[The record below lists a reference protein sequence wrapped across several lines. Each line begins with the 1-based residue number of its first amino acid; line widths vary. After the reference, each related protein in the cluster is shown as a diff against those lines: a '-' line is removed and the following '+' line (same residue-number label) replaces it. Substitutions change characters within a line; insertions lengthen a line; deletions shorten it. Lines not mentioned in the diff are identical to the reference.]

1 MNIKRLSLILVI
13 VFFIIGGL
21 GTLLY
26 STGTNADE
34 TFKQEF
40 QQKLDELQQAEGFPG
55 VTVGIVLP
63 DGQSMSFASGLAD
76 IEAKVKMNPQGR
88 MLSGSIGKTY
98 VAAVA
103 LQLIKEKKF
112 SLEDKISLFFKDE
125 NWFPRLPNAPNITV
139 KMLMNHTGG
148 LPRYVLKKDLW
159 TQLKQSPDK
168 VWTPEERITLI
179 LDDKPLHPAG
189 EGWAYSDTDY
199 ILVGMII
206 EKVTGHTYYEELDKR
221 ILHPYELKYTSPS
234 NSRRLQGLVPGYT
247 GDGTPP
253 FELPGKMVQNGV
265 YMINPQ
271 FEWTGGGLITNS
283 TDLAK
288 YIKLLME
295 GKIIP
300 NEYLEMMKS
309 AVNPKTGKP
318 DTTGYGLGL
327 EIYQTSDGVTYGHRG
342 IMPGYLSIME
352 YVPKYRFAAALQINC
367 DQFSGKLNSK
377 KTRNDYLDTLK
388 PIIIKYL
395 SATRGPHGMGDL

>member
-1 MNIKRLSLILVI
+1 MNIKRLSLLFICI
-13 VFFIIGGL
+13 FFIIYGCSIS
-21 GTLLY
+21 LY
-26 STGTNADE
+26 STGANVDE

-40 QQKLDELQQAEGFPG
+40 QQELDELRQTEGFPG
-55 VTVGIVLP
+55 VTAGIVLP

-76 IEAKVKMNPQGR
+76 IEAKVKMNPLDR

-98 VAAVA
+98 AAAVA

-112 SLEDKISLFFKDE
+112 SLEDKISLFFKNE
-125 NWFPRLPNAPNITV
+125 KWFSRLPNAQNITV

-148 LPRYVLKKDLW
+148 LTRYVFKKNLW
-159 TQLKQSPDK
+159 TQLKQYPDK
-168 VWTPEERITLI
+168 VWTPEERIGFI
-179 LDDKPLHPAG
+179 LDDKPIHPAG

-206 EKVTGHTYYEELDKR
+206 EKVTGHTYYEELNKR
-221 ILHPYELKYTSPS
+221 ILQPHGLKFTSPS
-234 NSRRLQGLVPGYT
+234 DSRRLQGLVSGYT
-247 GDGTPP
+247 GDGSPP
-253 FELPGKMVQNGV
+253 FELPGKMLQDGV

-288 YIKLLME
+288 YIKLLIE

-300 NEYLEMMKS
+300 REYLELMKK

-318 DTTGYGLGL
+318 GSFGYGLGL
-327 EIYQTSDGVTYGHRG
+327 EVYQTTDGVTYGHRG

-352 YVPKYRFAAALQINC
+352 YVPQYKFSAALQINC
-367 DQFSGKLNSK
+367 DQFSGKLINK
-377 KTRNDYLDTLK
+377 KTRNDYLTALK

-395 SATRGPHGMGDL
+395 SNKK

>member
-1 MNIKRLSLILVI
+1 MNIKRLSFIFVYI
-13 VFFIIGGL
+13 FFIIYGCS
-21 GTLLY
+21 TPLY
-26 STGTNADE
+26 STDTNVDE

-40 QQKLDELQQAEGFPG
+40 QQKLDELRQAEGFPG
-55 VTVGIVLP
+55 VTAGIVLP
-63 DGQSMSFASGLAD
+63 DGQSMSFASGFAD
-76 IEAKVKMNPQGR
+76 VEAKVKMNPHAR

-125 NWFPRLPNAPNITV
+125 NWFPHLPNAQNITLN
-139 KMLMNHTGG
+139 MLMNHTGG
-148 LPRYVLKKDLW
+148 LPRYVFKENLW
-159 TQLKQSPDK
+159 IQLKQSPDK
-168 VWTPEERITLI
+168 VWTPEERIALI

-189 EGWAYSDTDY
+189 KGWAYSDTDY

-206 EKVTGHTYYEELDKR
+206 EKVTGHTYYEELNKR
-221 ILHPYELKYTSPS
+221 ILQPHGLKFTSPS
-234 NSRRLQGLVPGYT
+234 DSRRLQGLVPGYT
-247 GDGTPP
+247 GDGMPP
-253 FELPGKMVQNGV
+253 FKLPGKMMQNGV

-271 FEWTGGGLITNS
+271 FEWTGGGLITTS

-288 YIKLLME
+288 YVKLLME

-300 NEYLEMMKS
+300 EECLELMKK

-318 DTTGYGLGL
+318 ATSGYGLGL
-327 EIYQTSDGVTYGHRG
+327 EVYQTTDGVTYGHRG

-352 YVPKYRFAAALQINC
+352 YVPQYKFSAALQINC
-367 DQFSGKLNSK
+367 DQFSGKLNTK
-377 KTRNDYLDTLK
+377 KTRNDYLATLK

-395 SATRGPHGMGDL
+395 TNKK

>member
-1 MNIKRLSLILVI
+1 MNIKRLGLILVCI
-13 VFFIIGGL
+13 FFIICGYDIPL
-21 GTLLY
+21 H
-26 STGTNADE
+26 STGANVEEA
-34 TFKQEF
+34 FKQEF
-40 QQKLDELQQAEGFPG
+40 QQKLNELQQAEGFPG
-55 VTVGIVLP
+55 ITAGIVLP
-63 DGQSMSFASGLAD
+63 DGQSMSFASGWAD
-76 IEAKVKMNPQGR
+76 IEAKVKMNPHDR

-125 NWFPRLPNAPNITV
+125 NWFPRLPNAQNITV

-159 TQLKQSPDK
+159 AQLKQSPDK
-168 VWTPEERITLI
+168 VWTPEERIAFI
-179 LDDKPLHPAG
+179 LDDKPVHPAG

-206 EKVTGHTYYEELDKR
+206 EKVTGHPYYEELNKR
-221 ILHPYELKYTSPS
+221 ILQPHGLKFTSPS
-234 NSRRLQGLVPGYT
+234 DSRRLQGLVPGYT

-253 FELPGKMVQNGV
+253 FELPGKMVENGV

-283 TDLAK
+283 TDLAQ

-300 NEYLEMMKS
+300 KEYLEMMKS

-318 DTTGYGLGL
+318 GSTGYGLGL
-327 EIYQTSDGVTYGHRG
+327 EVYQTTDGVTYGHRG
-342 IMPGYLSIME
+342 IMPGYLSIIE
-352 YVPKYRFAAALQINC
+352 YVPRYRFAAALQINC
-367 DQFSGKLNSK
+367 DQFSGKLSNK
-377 KTRNDYLDTLK
+377 KTRNDFLTALK

-395 SATRGPHGMGDL
+395 SNKK